1 MAVETAHR
9 RHDRRHVRQRQ
20 RVRRAAARRQQ
31 PVMHFPLT
39 QGIIFQRKVGAVQAV
54 DGVSFSVKRAR
65 PSGWWASL
73 VAASPRPAARS
84 CSSTSRPPAKSFFKG
99 KDLTKLDG
107 GDMRKMRRHLQMIFQ
122 DPYASLNPR
131 MTVGNIVSEPM
142 QIHNLVPKEE
152 RNQRVQ
158 ELLQTVG
165 LNPYFANRYP
175 HEFSGGQRQ
184 RIGIARALAANPDF
198 IVCDEP
204 VSALDVSIQAQIV
217 NLLEDLQEQFGL
229 TYLFIAHDLSV
240 VRHISDRVAVM
251 YLGKIVEM
259 AERNALYDDPLHPY
273 TKALLSAV
281 PIPDPVI
288 ERKRERIILTGD
300 VPSPI
305 NPPSRVSFPHALPVC
320 DGCLQ
325 ADRPDPG
332 RPGRRALRGLSS
344 LSGFR
349 RIVGAARFRPAQAS
363 FRKPRKSQFRDLYR
377 HAAPASGAASEQSH
391 PAAHEADRDGARLL
405 CGGDFRA

>member
-1 MAVETAHR
+1 
-9 RHDRRHVRQRQ
+9 
-20 RVRRAAARRQQ
+20 
-31 PVMHFPLT
+31 
-39 QGIIFQRKVGAVQAV
+39 
-54 DGVSFSVKRAR
+54 
-65 PSGWWASL
+65 
-73 VAASPRPAARS
+73 
-84 CSSTSRPPAKSFFKG
+84 
-99 KDLTKLDG
+99 
-107 GDMRKMRRHLQMIFQ
+107 MRKMRRHLQMIFQ

-131 MTVGNIVSEPM
+131 MTVGSIVSEPM
-142 QIHNLVPKEE
+142 QIHSLVPKNQ

-217 NLLEDLQEQFGL
+217 NLLEDLQNEFSL

-251 YLGKIVEM
+251 YLGKIVEL
-259 AERNALYDDPLHPY
+259 AGRNSLYDDPLHPY

-305 NPPSRVSFPHALPVC
+305 NPPSGCHFHTRCPYVMDVC
-320 DGCLQ
+320 KQIDPIL
-325 ADRPDPG
+325 ADQGNEHFVACHLYPG
-332 RPGRRALRGLSS
+332 
-344 LSGFR
+344 
-349 RIVGAARFRPAQAS
+349 
-363 FRKPRKSQFRDLYR
+363 
-377 HAAPASGAASEQSH
+377 SGA
-391 PAAHEADRDGARLL
+391 
-405 CGGDFRA
+405 